1 MAAPSGGARG
11 LPGIPQCC
19 CEPGQPQTGHNE
31 NPFSEERSNKDEITL
46 NHPSAATNLSQRK
59 SQTGGDECF
68 QKKTFPTDLTSSLAQ
83 IPATGPREGM
93 QHFSLPE
100 YHFAKCQSIL
110 SRRGKPN
117 PQKVW
122 WAWNQSVL
130 GDREG
135 KTDLVQMERR
145 SQDPSTACL
154 PHQISGMKSLPENSR
169 KSIQ

>member
-100 YHFAKCQSIL
+100 YHFAKHQSIL
-110 SRRGKPN
+110 SGGESQTLKRFGGPGISQSLVTGKVRQTWCRWRDAPRT
-117 PQKVW
+117 P
-122 WAWNQSVL
+122 AL
-130 GDREG
+130 PACL
-135 KTDLVQMERR
+135 TR
-145 SQDPSTACL
+145 SQ
-154 PHQISGMKSLPENSR
+154 G
-169 KSIQ
+169 